1 MTTELEAAAVALNN
15 GAGEP
20 VKTLLDEFAMAA
32 LTGEIASFSTE
43 ESCLATA
50 QAAEAEGRNIE
61 QQVAFNAYSMA
72 DAMMAE
78 KLRRVPAAAPEKD
91 EADKCRA
98 IRRAQKNGAVMTEA
112 DIRFLQVMAC
122 NYPAWFDETAAEV

>member
-1 MTTELEAAAVALNN
+1 M
-15 GAGEP
+15 
-20 VKTLLDEFAMAA
+20 
-32 LTGEIASFSTE
+32 
-43 ESCLATA
+43 
-50 QAAEAEGRNIE
+50 
-61 QQVAFNAYSMA
+61 
-72 DAMMAE
+72 
-78 KLRRVPAAAPEKD
+78 PAAAPEKA